1 MEKIRWNAM
10 RSQLG
15 NVFFSFSPALFF
27 IAVGMR
33 NAHQT
38 SNTLIM
44 VTNINTSAK
53 ILLAFR
59 RLMPVWAKYA
69 VCLHLIRSTY
79 YVCVWTRRGFD
90 FIVSPAALYVFF
102 LNLEINRTLFFLLF
116 FTLRCQSKYM
126 PDVSLCALHVKHFS
140 RKTVNKGNGIGFG
153 FVRSAGKSIP
163 LWRIYLFYPYITHE
177 HMNPQWKHD
186 DKECKF
192 ILFGSVPFYVS
203 FLCSDSIQHR
213 LNIDFFIL
221 FFFSLDA
228 GLSFGWMHRAW
239 FYSGDW
245 QCRIVVHIKIR
256 FEVKIKIVRNI
267 IWWRI
272 WSRYAL
278 PLWQLNV

>member
-69 VCLHLIRSTY
+69 VCLYLIRSTY

-102 LNLEINRTLFFLLF
+102 LNLGINRPRFFFFFIVFHPALPEQIYAGCVFVCLARETFLTQNRQQRKWNRFRICSIGGQKYSALAYLFVLPVYYTWAHESPVKTWRQRMQIHSLWLCSILRFLSVFRFNSTSAEYRFFYSFFFLAWRWPV
-116 FTLRCQSKYM
+116 LR
-126 PDVSLCALHVKHFS
+126 
-140 RKTVNKGNGIGFG
+140 
-153 FVRSAGKSIP
+153 
-163 LWRIYLFYPYITHE
+163 
-177 HMNPQWKHD
+177 MNASGV
-186 DKECKF
+186 
-192 ILFGSVPFYVS
+192 ILFG
-203 FLCSDSIQHR
+203 
-213 LNIDFFIL
+213 
-221 FFFSLDA
+221 
-228 GLSFGWMHRAW
+228 GLAM
-239 FYSGDW
+239 
-245 QCRIVVHIKIR
+245 
-256 FEVKIKIVRNI
+256 
-267 IWWRI
+267 
-272 WSRYAL
+272 
-278 PLWQLNV
+278 